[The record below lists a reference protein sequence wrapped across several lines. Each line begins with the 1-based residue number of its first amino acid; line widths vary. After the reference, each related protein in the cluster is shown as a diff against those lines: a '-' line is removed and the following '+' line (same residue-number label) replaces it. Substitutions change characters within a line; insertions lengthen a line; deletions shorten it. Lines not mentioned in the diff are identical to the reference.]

1 MSKEK
6 IRNYQIFSIIFTFI
20 LGSLLH
26 FMYELSGENQFV
38 AVFSSINESVWEH
51 LKLLYFPML
60 LTVII
65 GYFYIGKELE
75 NFLCA
80 KTIGIIISM
89 LFIVTF
95 FYTYTGI
102 LGKHI
107 AFVDISS
114 FFVAT
119 VLGELVS
126 YIFIIN
132 KLKCNKVISLIV
144 LISLLICFIFFTYLI
159 PDLGIFKEPVTSGI
173 CIKN

>member
-1 MSKEK
+1 MSKKK

-26 FMYELSGENQFV
+26 FTYKLSGENQFV
-38 AVFSSINESVWEH
+38 AAFSSINESVWEH

-60 LTVII
+60 ITIII

-80 KTIGIIISM
+80 KTMGIIISI

-107 AFVDISS
+107 AFIDISS

-119 VLGELVS
+119 VLGEMVS

-132 KLKCNKVISLIV
+132 KFKCNKVISLII
-144 LISLLICFIFFTYLI
+144 LIILLICFIFFSYLI
-159 PDLGIFKEPVTSGI
+159 PNLGIFKEPVISQN